1 MFLGEYE
8 CKVDVKGRI
17 ILPSNL
23 KIQLPEEEKGKFVV
37 NRGFEQCLVLYPFN
51 EWLKLSSKINS
62 LNFFNKKNRDFARYF
77 FRGATELNMDNN
89 NRILIPKNLTG
100 YAKISM
106 ETVLFAYN
114 HKVEI
119 WDKKTYND
127 LLNAEPEDF
136 STLAEE
142 VMGG

>member
-8 CKVDVKGRI
+8 CKIDTKGRI

-23 KIQLPEEEKGKFVV
+23 KKQLPEEDKGKFVV

-51 EWLKLSSKINS
+51 EWLKLSNKINS

-77 FRGATELNMDNN
+77 FRGATEINMDNN
-89 NRILIPKNLTG
+89 NRILIPKNLTTYG
-100 YAKISM
+100 KIGT

-114 HKVEI
+114 YKIEI
-119 WDKKTYND
+119 WDKKTYNE